1 MEEYTNY
8 AKNINNKKRGIVMF
22 LENLSVSILQ
32 ICETEKISYEKASE
46 RCNLSSRYFGDIIR
60 KQSTPSILSLEKI
73 CTGFELTPNDLLIP
87 SPVQQE
93 LSYRK
98 PMKVNTMIGYQNSK
112 GITYYPICPRCD
124 ISFEHD
130 FQNFCSHC
138 GQNLSWEN
146 FPHDTIIL
154 NSKETI
160 SK

>member
-1 MEEYTNY
+1 
-8 AKNINNKKRGIVMF
+8 MF

-32 ICETEKISYEKASE
+32 ICEAEKINYEKASE

-93 LSYRK
+93 LSFRE
-98 PMKVNTMIGYQNSK
+98 PMNVNNMIRHQNSK
-112 GITYYPICPRCD
+112 EITYYPICPRCD

-130 FQNFCSHC
+130 FQNFCSNC
-138 GQNLSWEN
+138 GQKFSWEN
-146 FPHDTIIL
+146 YPNNAIII
-154 NSKETI
+154 KV
-160 SK
+160 K